1 MTKDTIINVALPT
14 FELFV
19 VNKHGD
25 KYELESKKFVVHAV
39 HNRRGIND
47 SRVQDV
53 RVIDTDTVVN
63 NDCCGT
69 DLKYLASIGYR
80 ATKKEAWRAKLD
92 KIDVRI
98 QELKD
103 SISKYEV
110 ELLKARDARDDIEG
124 NMYEL

>member
-47 SRVQDV
+47 ARVQDV
-53 RVIDTDTVVN
+53 RVIEADTVVN
-63 NDCCGT
+63 SDRCGT
-69 DLKYLASIGYR
+69 DLNYLASIGCR
-80 ATKKEAWRAKLD
+80 ATKKEAWQAKLD
-92 KIDVRI
+92 KIDARI

-103 SISKYEV
+103 AISKYKV
-110 ELLKARDARDDIEG
+110 ELQKAQDAHDDIED
-124 NMYEL
+124 NMYGL